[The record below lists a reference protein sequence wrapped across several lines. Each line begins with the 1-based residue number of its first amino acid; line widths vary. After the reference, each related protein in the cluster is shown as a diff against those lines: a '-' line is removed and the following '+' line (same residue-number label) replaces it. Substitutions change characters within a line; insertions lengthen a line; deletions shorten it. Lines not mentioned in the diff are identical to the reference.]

1 MEEEK
6 KYNLFEELKNL
17 RQQKGISLKTVSEN
31 SRIQMKYLEAL
42 EEGDLLKIPEVY
54 DKLFFKSY
62 LKALDL
68 DQEVYFDRFL
78 DFRRALRVDRTT
90 SVIQIN
96 KLEKEKERGLL
107 NHRNLFVILPFSLI
121 ILVVAFLLI
130 NTEMVSTSTD
140 GKVQEI
146 DIVNVVDRLQAKEQ
160 ARQDSINNV
169 QDSSRV
175 SGSGLALMIDARKK
189 TWFRSVADKSDT
201 SEFLLQSGQK
211 VAINADSLLEF
222 LIGRAD
228 GLHFSLNGKD
238 LGVPDKDS
246 LVVRYMKIDS
256 SGVAVKLLK
265 ARENKETPNRNDEN
279 I

>member
-1 MEEEK
+1 MEDEK
-6 KYNLFEELKNL
+6 QTNLFEELKNL
-17 RQQKGISLKTVSEN
+17 RQQKGISLKTVAES
-31 SRIQMKYLEAL
+31 SRIQIKYLEAL
-42 EEGDLLKIPEVY
+42 EKGDLLKIPEVY

-68 DQEVYFDRFL
+68 DQETYFERFI
-78 DFRRALRVDRTT
+78 DFRRAHRIDRTT

-96 KLEKEKERGLL
+96 AFDKEKERKIL

-146 DIVNVVDRLQAKEQ
+146 DIVNVVERMKAREQAKKDSLNHL
-160 ARQDSINNV
+160 QDSI
-169 QDSSRV
+169 RV
-175 SGSGLALMIDARKK
+175 SGGLTVTIDARYK
-189 TWFRSVADKSDT
+189 TWFRSVADKMDT
-201 SEFLLQSGQK
+201 TEYLLKKGQK
-211 VAINADSLLEF
+211 VKISADSLFEF

-228 GLHFSLNGKD
+228 GLHFYLNGRD
-238 LGVPDKDS
+238 LGVPDQDS
-246 LVVRYMKIDS
+246 LVVRYMKIDT

-265 ARENKETPNRNDEN
+265 PRETKETIKRNDEN
-279 I
+279 T

>member
-6 KYNLFEELKNL
+6 QPNLFEELKNL
-17 RQQKGISLKTVSEN
+17 RQEKDISLKTVAER

-42 EEGDLLKIPEVY
+42 EKGDLLKIPEVY

-68 DQEVYFDRFL
+68 DPEIYFDRFI
-78 DFRRALRVDRTT
+78 DFRRALRIDRTT
-90 SVIQIN
+90 SVIQISS
-96 KLEKEKERGLL
+96 LDKENERKIF

-146 DIVNVVDRLQAKEQ
+146 DIVNVVDRMKAREQ
-160 ARQDSINNV
+160 ARQDSLNHL
-169 QDSSRV
+169 QDSIRV
-175 SGSGLALMIDARKK
+175 RGSGLAVSIDARHK
-189 TWFRSVADKSDT
+189 TWFRSVTDKMDT
-201 SEFLLQSGQK
+201 SEYLLKKGQK
-211 VAINADSLLEF
+211 MEISADSLVEF

-228 GLHFSLNGKD
+228 GLHFILNGKD
-238 LGVPDKDS
+238 LGVPDQDS
-246 LVVRYMKIDS
+246 LVVRYMRIDS

-265 ARENKETPNRNDEN
+265 PRETKESIKKNDEN
-279 I
+279 T

>member
-1 MEEEK
+1 MEDEK
-6 KYNLFEELKNL
+6 QTNLFEELKNL
-17 RQQKGISLKTVSEN
+17 RQQKGISLKTVAES
-31 SRIQMKYLEAL
+31 SRIQIKYLEAL
-42 EEGDLLKIPEVY
+42 EKGDLLKIPEVY

-68 DQEVYFDRFL
+68 DQETYFDRFME
-78 DFRRALRVDRTT
+78 FRRAHRIDRTT

-96 KLEKEKERGLL
+96 SSDKEKERKIL
-107 NHRNLFVILPFSLI
+107 NHRNLYVILPFSLI

-146 DIVNVVDRLQAKEQ
+146 DIVNVVDRMKAREQAKKDSLNHV
-160 ARQDSINNV
+160 QDSI
-169 QDSSRV
+169 RV
-175 SGSGLALMIDARKK
+175 SGALAVTIDARYK
-189 TWFRSVADKSDT
+189 TWFRSVADKMDT
-201 SEFLLQSGQK
+201 AEYLLNKGQR
-211 VAINADSLLEF
+211 VEINADSLFEF

-228 GLHFSLNGKD
+228 GLHFYLNGRD
-238 LGVPDKDS
+238 LGVPDQDS
-246 LVVRYMKIDS
+246 LVVRYMKIDT

-265 ARENKETPNRNDEN
+265 PRKTRATINKNDEN

>member
-1 MEEEK
+1 MEDEK
-6 KYNLFEELKNL
+6 QTNLFEELKNL
-17 RQQKGISLKTVSEN
+17 RQQKGISLKTVAES
-31 SRIQMKYLEAL
+31 SRIQIKYLEAL
-42 EEGDLLKIPEVY
+42 EKGDLLKIPEVY

-68 DQEVYFDRFL
+68 DQETYFERFI
-78 DFRRALRVDRTT
+78 DFRRAHRIDRTT

-96 KLEKEKERGLL
+96 AFDKEKERKIL

-146 DIVNVVDRLQAKEQ
+146 DIVNVVERMKAREQAKKDSLNHL
-160 ARQDSINNV
+160 QDSI
-169 QDSSRV
+169 RV
-175 SGSGLALMIDARKK
+175 SGGLTVTIDARYK
-189 TWFRSVADKSDT
+189 TWFRSVADKMDT
-201 SEFLLQSGQK
+201 TEYLLKKGQK
-211 VAINADSLLEF
+211 VKISADSLFEF

-228 GLHFSLNGKD
+228 GLHFSLNGRD
-238 LGVPDKDS
+238 LGVPDQDS
-246 LVVRYMKIDS
+246 LVVRYMKIDT

-265 ARENKETPNRNDEN
+265 PRETKETIKRNDEN
-279 I
+279 T